1 MKKTKQEIKGN
12 LIHRPNLAN
21 KITLARI
28 ILIPVFIVILLSDMK
43 YHAIIATIVFAIIS
57 LSDFL
62 DGYIARKRKEVTAVG
77 AMLDPLADK
86 LLISAALIFLIGK
99 GVVAWMAYVI
109 IAREFLITGLRMLAT
124 VRNTNIPVKL
134 SGKIKTAVQMIAVGA
149 VILSL
154 PYFNI
159 IMFIATVLTVYSGLE
174 YIWMGRRLLKDI
186 F

>member
-1 MKKTKQEIKGN
+1 MKTKHSYRIK
-12 LIHRPNLAN
+12 NLAN

-28 ILIPVFIVILLSDMK
+28 LLIPIFIIILLSHIQ
-43 YHAIIATIVFAIIS
+43 YHSIIATAVFALIS
-57 LSDFL
+57 LSDFF
-62 DGYIARKRKEVTAVG
+62 DGYIARKRNEVTAVG

-86 LLISAALIFLIGK
+86 LLISAALVFLIGR

-124 VRNTNIPVKL
+124 VKHTSVPVKF
-134 SGKIKTAVQMIAVGA
+134 SGKVKTTVQMLAVGS

-154 PYFNI
+154 SFSNI
-159 IMFIATVLTVYSGLE
+159 MMLLATILTIYSGLE
-174 YIWMGRRLLKDI
+174 YLWMGRKLFSDV